1 MILGEARNKMDN
13 YDNQMNSAIQRLGLE
28 GREELMEDLHWIID
42 TFRKDITDNMS
53 IVVLESRSDRLE
65 PEEILVATIVSGA
78 QMYRRWLMDK
88 GTDIRLLEERYK

>member
-1 MILGEARNKMDN
+1 VILGEARNKMDN

>member
-1 MILGEARNKMDN
+1 MDN
-13 YDNQMNSAIQRLGLE
+13 YDSQMNSAIQRLGLE